1 MKQETRPLTQLWQYL
16 RPKHGKILAAS
27 AFSVFNKL
35 FDLMPPAL
43 IGFAVDIVVNGED
56 SFLSRFG
63 LPRPEQQLVALAL
76 ITAVVW
82 LLESLFEY
90 LFEIAWKTLA
100 QQTQD
105 DIRTHAYRHIQ
116 NQRYAYFEDKRT
128 GELVTILN
136 EDVNQLERFLDV
148 GANDII
154 QVITTIAIIGGMYM
168 VVAPGVGW
176 VAVIPIPIIVWASLW
191 FQKFLEPRYAKVREA
206 AGETSSQLATNI
218 QGMATIKS
226 YGSEEQENR
235 RIAGLSGDYR
245 RANESTIRL
254 SSAFIPMI
262 RMIILA
268 GFLAIMLMAGFQAL
282 NGAIAVGLYSMMV
295 YIVQR
300 LLWPLTRLGQTFDL
314 YQRAMASIRRIMSI
328 LDSREHL
335 VDGDTPYPP
344 EKARGH
350 IQTRDLSF
358 SYKIGPEV
366 LSRVNMEIQPCWT
379 VGIVGPTGAGKTS
392 LIKLFLRLYDVS
404 SGALILDGR
413 DIRDYRLKD
422 LAANIG
428 LVSQDV
434 FLFHGSALD
443 NIAYG
448 KPGADKEEII
458 RAAKLAEA
466 HDFIMRLPE
475 GYDTI
480 VGERGQKLSGGQR
493 QRISIARAMLK
504 DAPILIL
511 DEATSSV
518 DNETEAAIQKS
529 LSRIAHQKTS
539 IVIAHRLSTIRN
551 ADMIFVFDS
560 GRIAESGTHD
570 ELISQDG
577 LYRNLWRVQSGE
589 QVFTF

>member
-1 MKQETRPLTQLWQYL
+1 
-16 RPKHGKILAAS
+16 
-27 AFSVFNKL
+27 
-35 FDLMPPAL
+35 MPPAL

-63 LPRPEQQLVALAL
+63 LPRPEQQLVALAV
-76 ITAVVW
+76 ITALVW
-82 LLESLFEY
+82 ILESVFEY

-154 QVITTIAIIGGMYM
+154 QVITTIAIIGGLYM

-176 VAVIPIPIIVWASLW
+176 VAILPIPVIVWASLW
-191 FQKFLEPRYAKVREA
+191 FQKFLEPRYASVREA

-226 YGSEEQENR
+226 YGTEEQENR
-235 RIAGLSGDYR
+235 RIARLSGDYR

-268 GFLAIMLMAGFQAL
+268 GFLAILLMAGFQAL
-282 NGAIAVGLYSMMV
+282 NGALAVGLYSMLV

-335 VDGDTPYPP
+335 EDGETPYPP

-350 IQTRDLSF
+350 ILAKNLSF
-358 SYKIGPEV
+358 SYRSGPEV
-366 LSRVNMEIQPCWT
+366 LSGVNMEIEPGWT
-379 VGIVGPTGAGKTS
+379 VGVVGPTGAGKTS

-404 SGALILDGR
+404 AGSLILDGT
-413 DIRDYRLKD
+413 DIRNYRLKD

-434 FLFHGSALD
+434 FLFHGSALE

-466 HDFIMRLPE
+466 HDFVMRLPHE
-475 GYDTI
+475 YDTI

-518 DNETEAAIQKS
+518 DNETESAIQKS
-529 LSRIAHQKTS
+529 LARIAHRKTS

-551 ADMIFVFDS
+551 ADKIFVFN
-560 GRIAESGTHD
+560 GGTIAESGTHE
-570 ELISQDG
+570 ELISRDG
-577 LYRNLWRVQSGE
+577 LYRNLWKVQSGE
-589 QVFTF
+589 QVFSN